1 MSSYNGW
8 ENWETWNVSLWIA
21 NDEYLYH
28 QVVRYARGAV
38 NPSFNDF
45 IRSEGLEN
53 FVTPDGVAFTDDNLG
68 LEELDEF
75 VEAFEND

>member
-21 NDEYLYH
+21 NDEYLYR
-28 QVVRYARGAV
+28 QVVRYAQGAV
-38 NPSFNDF
+38 RPSFNDF

-53 FVTPDGVAFTDDNLG
+53 FVTPDGVAFTDDSLG

-75 VEAFEND
+75 IQELI